1 MKICVL
7 GTRGFPMIQGGVE
20 KHCESLYPLFDKNID
35 FIVFRRKSY
44 VNSSMTYSNI
54 RFIDLPST
62 KIKGVE
68 TILHSF
74 LATIVSVFYKPDIV
88 HIHNIGPAL
97 FSPLL
102 HLFGIKIIL
111 TYHSPNYEHD
121 KWGLLAKGLL
131 RLSEKIAVDASDAIL
146 FVNKFQMEKM
156 KNTFASIR
164 TKSYYVPNGIP
175 NVVPTKNIDYI
186 ESLGLSPGKYIIGVG
201 RITPEKGFDL
211 LIQAF
216 ESMQDNDFKLVIAG
230 GVETESNYFRRLKE
244 SIKTDKVVF
253 TGYIYGEKL
262 NQVYS
267 HAALYVLSSYNEG
280 FPLVLLE
287 AMKYNLDVLVSDIPA
302 THLVALD
309 SKDYFEVGNASDLSS
324 KLQAK
329 IENVSS
335 KRSYDLSEFDWR
347 KIAKQVTDVYKKM
360 LYPLK

>member
-1 MKICVL
+1 
-7 GTRGFPMIQGGVE
+7 
-20 KHCESLYPLFDKNID
+20 
-35 FIVFRRKSY
+35 
-44 VNSSMTYSNI
+44 MTYSNI

-68 TILHSF
+68 TIFHSF
-74 LATIVSVFYKPDIV
+74 LAIIASIFHKPDIV

-102 HLFGIKIIL
+102 HLFGIKIVL

-121 KWGLLAKGLL
+121 KWGILAKCLL
-131 RLSEKIAVDASDAIL
+131 RLSEKIAISASDAIL

-156 KNTFASIR
+156 RKSFVSICS
-164 TKSYYVPNGIP
+164 KSYYVPNGIP
-175 NVVPTKNIDYI
+175 AVIPTKNTDYI
-186 ESLGLSPGKYIIGVG
+186 KSLGLSPEKYIIGVG

-211 LIQAF
+211 LIRSF
-216 ESMQDNDFKLVIAG
+216 ESMQNNDFKLVIVG
-230 GVETESNYFRRLKE
+230 GVETESNYFRKLKE
-244 SIKTDKVVF
+244 SIKTDKIIF

-302 THLVALD
+302 THLVTLD
-309 SKDYFEVGNASDLSS
+309 NQDYFKVGNASDLSLM
-324 KLQAK
+324 LQAK
-329 IENVSS
+329 IKSVR
-335 KRSYDLSEFDWR
+335 KRYYDLSEFDWR
-347 KIAKQVTDVYKKM
+347 KIAKQVTEIYGKVLND
-360 LYPLK
+360 

>member
-1 MKICVL
+1 MKICVF

-20 KHCESLYPLFDKNID
+20 KHCESLYPLFDESID
-35 FIVFRRKSY
+35 FVVFRRKPY
-44 VNSSMTYSNI
+44 VNSSITYSNI

-68 TILHSF
+68 TIFHSF
-74 LATIVSVFYKPDIV
+74 LATIASIFHKPDIV

-102 HLFGIKIIL
+102 LLFGIKIVL

-121 KWGLLAKGLL
+121 KWGILAKCLL
-131 RLSEKIAVDASDAIL
+131 RFSEKIAISASSAIL

-156 KNTFASIR
+156 RQSFVSIR
-164 TKSYYVPNGIP
+164 AKSYYVPNGIP
-175 NVVPTKNIDYI
+175 AVIPTKNTDYI
-186 ESLGLSPGKYIIGVG
+186 KSLGLFPEKYIIGVG
-201 RITPEKGFDL
+201 RITPEKGFEL
-211 LIQAF
+211 LIRSF
-216 ESMQDNDFKLVIAG
+216 ESMQNNDFKLVIVG
-230 GVETESNYFRRLKE
+230 GVETESNYFRRLKD
-244 SIKTDKVVF
+244 SIKTDKIIF

-302 THLVALD
+302 THLVTLD
-309 SKDYFEVGNASDLSS
+309 SQDYFKVGNVSDLSS
-324 KLQAK
+324 MLQAK
-329 IENVSS
+329 IKNIC
-335 KRSYDLSEFDWR
+335 KRHYDLSEFDWR
-347 KIAKQVTDVYKKM
+347 KIAKQVAEIYGKV
-360 LYPLK
+360 LNA

>member
-20 KHCESLYPLFDKNID
+20 KHCESLYPLFDGNIE
-35 FIVFRRKSY
+35 FVVFRRKPY

-68 TILHSF
+68 TLLHSF
-74 LATIVSVFYKPDIV
+74 LATIVSIFHRPDLV

-102 HLFGIKIIL
+102 SLFGIKVVL
-111 TYHSPNYEHD
+111 TYHSPNYEHA
-121 KWGLLAKGLL
+121 KWGMLAKCLL
-131 RLSEKIAVDASDAIL
+131 RLSERIAISASDAII
-146 FVNKFQMEKM
+146 FVNKFQKEKIE
-156 KNTFASIR
+156 KSFASLR
-164 TKSYYVPNGIP
+164 AKSYYVPNGIP
-175 NVVPTKNIDYI
+175 NVIPTKKTGYI
-186 ESLGLSPGKYIIGVG
+186 ESLGVSPGKYIIGVG

-211 LIQAF
+211 LIRSF
-216 ESMQDNDFKLVIAG
+216 ESLQNDDFKLVIAG
-230 GVETESNYFRRLKE
+230 GVEAESDYFKKLKG
-244 SIKTDKVVF
+244 SINTDKIIF
-253 TGYIYGEKL
+253 TGYIYGEEL
-262 NQVYS
+262 NQIYS

-302 THLVALD
+302 THLVTLD
-309 SKDYFEVGNASDLSS
+309 SQDYFKAGDASDLSS

-329 IENVSS
+329 INNVH
-335 KRSYDLSEFDWR
+335 KRCYDLSEFDWT
-347 KIAKQVTDVYKKM
+347 KIARQVARIYN
-360 LYPLK
+360 L